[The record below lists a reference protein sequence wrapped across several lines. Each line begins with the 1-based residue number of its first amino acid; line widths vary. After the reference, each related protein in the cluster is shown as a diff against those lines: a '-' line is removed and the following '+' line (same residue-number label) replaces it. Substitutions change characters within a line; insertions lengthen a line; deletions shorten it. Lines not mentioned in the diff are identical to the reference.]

1 MLPFRALRKMADSL
15 PVRMRG
21 MKWKREADEP
31 NGTASFYLMLCCS
44 QTTTEAQMAQAQEP
58 NIDAILHA
66 EQERL
71 NKRKGELEDE
81 LSQLDLR
88 LQRIHAYFG
97 TSPGSSQITRSPQGD
112 RHPRGFVQ
120 AAVLK
125 TVTEHPQG
133 MTAAEIIK
141 ELGPQAIGQQSIAN
155 ALGALTLP
163 RKSPCKDGAVNIF
176 LPIPRCR
183 PHRISRVRE
192 PFFTLLSGL
201 FPVVA
206 PIR

>member
-1 MLPFRALRKMADSL
+1 MG
-15 PVRMRG
+15 G
-21 MKWKREADEP
+21 MKRKREADEP
-31 NGTASFYLMLCCS
+31 NGTASFYLMLCCA
-44 QTTTEAQMAQAQEP
+44 QTTTEAQMAQTQEP

-81 LSQLDLR
+81 LSQLNLR

-112 RHPRGFVQ
+112 RHPRGSVQ
-120 AAVLK
+120 ATVLK

-141 ELGPQAIGQQSIAN
+141 ELGPQGIGQQSIAN
-155 ALGALTLP
+155 ALGALTSSKKITSQGRGGKYLP
-163 RKSPCKDGAVNIF
+163 ADTQVPTAPD
-176 LPIPRCR
+176 
-183 PHRISRVRE
+183 E
-192 PFFTLLSGL
+192 PSS
-201 FPVVA
+201 
-206 PIR
+206 